1 MTKICRFAPS
11 PTGFLHVGN
20 IRAALI
26 NFLYIRKLGGKF
38 LLRLDDTDIERV
50 KDEYRDMILE
60 DMSWLGI
67 KHDELSKQSERLDKY
82 EIAKNTLIK
91 SGRLY
96 ECFESADDL
105 NLQRK
110 SQTASGIA
118 PLYNRASLNLTDEQ
132 KQAYKDAGLKPY
144 YRFLLNDE
152 PIAWKDKVKGKI
164 SYKGRHFSDPVL
176 IRDNG
181 VPTYTFCSVVD
192 DIAMAVT
199 DIIRGEDHI
208 TNTAIQIQIFEALG
222 GVVPEFSHLALIKA
236 KDAKISKREGGF
248 DIKSLRQEGYEPM
261 AIANLLAQIGTSD
274 SLKIYNKLDDLVENF
289 DLGKFS
295 RSATN
300 YDISELQT
308 INQKLL
314 QSLDFESA
322 TQRLKDIGIT
332 DEMSE
337 EFWNIIKLNIAF
349 LKEVQEWLH
358 ICSSN
363 FSFSNPES
371 DQEFLN
377 KVADLIPEDTSKDD
391 AWNNWLDNIKTE
403 TDRKGKNLFMPIRL
417 ALSGKEHGPELKAL
431 VNLISKEDLVK
442 RLQK

>member
-26 NFLYIRKLGGKF
+26 NFLYIKKLGGKF

-50 KDEYRDMILE
+50 KDEYREMILE

-67 KHDELSKQSERLDKY
+67 KHDHLSKQSERLEKY
-82 EIAKNTLIK
+82 EQAKNQLIK

-96 ECFESADDL
+96 ECFESADEL

-110 SQTASGIA
+110 ALTSSGIA
-118 PLYNRASLNLTDEQ
+118 PIYNRASLNLTKEQ
-132 KQAYKDAGLKPY
+132 KQAYKDSGLKPY
-144 YRFLLNDE
+144 YRFLLNDT
-152 PIAWKDKVKGKI
+152 PTSWKDKVKGKI

-181 VPTYTFCSVVD
+181 VPTYTFCSVID
-192 DIAMAVT
+192 DIEMGIT

-222 GVVPEFSHLALIKA
+222 AQAPEFSHLALIKA
-236 KDAKISKREGGF
+236 KEAKISKREGGF

-261 AIANLLAQIGTSD
+261 AIANLLSQIGTSD
-274 SLKIYNKLDDLVENF
+274 SLKVFSKFDDLVQNF
-289 DLGKFS
+289 DLSKFS

-300 YDISELQT
+300 YDISELT
-308 INQKLL
+308 NINQKLL
-314 QSLDFESA
+314 QSLSFEDA
-322 TQRLKDIGIT
+322 QLRLKEIGMTDDI
-332 DEMSE
+332 SE
-337 EFWNIIKLNIAF
+337 TFWNIIKLNITF
-349 LKEVQEWLH
+349 LKEVGEWFK
-358 ICSSN
+358 ICSADFHFTNS
-363 FSFSNPES
+363 EA
-371 DQEFLN
+371 DQAFLRQ
-377 KVADLIPEDTSKDD
+377 VADLIPEDTSKGD
-391 AWNNWLDNIKTE
+391 AWNDWLEKIKKE
-403 TDRKGKNLFMPIRL
+403 TGRKGKGLFMPIRL

-431 VNLISKEDLVK
+431 VNLISKENLVI
-442 RLQK
+442 RLKN